1 MNYETIRL
9 AIVLTGTAIA
19 AFQDF
24 KTSYIDDKLTLT
36 MITVGVA
43 LDLLTLDYNFILYSV
58 GIGALIFIIGYY
70 FYKTG
75 QIGGGDVLLV
85 AGIQV
90 LLPFYPSTRQF
101 QFPFSLA
108 VTSVPFIMTIFA
120 TSALISLIGTAL
132 TYGWA
137 LKDKKLK
144 PELKDSLLT
153 ITLIALIIFSIYLF
167 SNFGSYQIIFLLI
180 LAIPSIFLSMFKNQ
194 IMNEI
199 IIQKVSLNEVEDED
213 VLALEKMPN
222 LKKYGLKRVATKD
235 QMKILKKISREKKSQ
250 KFYVYK
256 NLPRMAPY
264 ILIGLIL
271 SLILGNPFAWVLL
284 K

>member
-1 MNYETIRL
+1 MNYEIIRL

-90 LLPFYPSTRQF
+90 LLPFYPSIHQF

-108 VTSVPFIMTIFA
+108 VTSVPFIITIFA

-167 SNFGSYQIIFLLI
+167 SNFGSYQIIFLLL

-271 SLILGNPFAWVLL
+271 SLILGNPFAWALL

>member
-1 MNYETIRL
+1 MNYEILRL
-9 AIVLTGTAIA
+9 AIVLIGTGIA

-24 KTSYIDDKLTLT
+24 KTSYIDDKLTLI
-36 MITVGVA
+36 MIVAGVA
-43 LDLLTLDYNFILYSV
+43 LDFLTFDSGFIFYSV
-58 GIGALIFIIGYY
+58 GVGALIFIIGYY
-70 FYKTG
+70 FYRTG

-90 LLPFYPSTRQF
+90 LLPFYPSIQQF

-108 VTSVPFIMTIFA
+108 VTSVPFIITVFA
-120 TSALISLIGTAL
+120 TSALISLVGTAL
-132 TYGWA
+132 VYGWA
-137 LKDKKLK
+137 LKGKKLK
-144 PELKDSLLT
+144 PDFKDSLLT
-153 ITLIALIIFSIYLF
+153 LVLMVVIIFSIYFF
-167 SNFGSYQIIFLLI
+167 SAFGLYQIIFVLL
-180 LAIPSIFLSMFKNQ
+180 LAIPSVFLSLFKTQ

-199 IIQKVSLNEVEDED
+199 IIQKVGLKEVEDED
-213 VLALEKMPN
+213 VLALDKMTG

-235 QMKILKKISREKKSQ
+235 QMEVLKKISRDKKGQ

-271 SLILGNPFAWVLL
+271 SLILGNPFAWILF